1 MKKFLLIFFFVAF
14 AANVSASCANPT
26 ISISTNSTSFYAGGD
41 VNVSLV
47 YSANPPIMTRC
58 VCLLGADCGMTWQDD
73 SNGSWVKIPTATD
86 AQNDL
91 NCSGEN
97 CTTGTGHPIEDA
109 TYSRLISCVSQKVYH
124 IRGFQPSTGI
134 ASASVTVYCYP
145 SLACM
150 PPSSGNF
157 NLNQTCNYV
166 DVPLFIDGNYNL
178 GSSGH
183 ALHNGSDV
191 NFFSSGAKYLNI
203 QNGGQIDL
211 NQSNL
216 FAGLT
221 IPIEFGGPILGG
233 LMLLLVLG
241 SMFIRRNA
249 VEVMG

>member
-1 MKKFLLIFFFVAF
+1 MKKLLLLAFLLAF
-14 AANVSASCANPT
+14 ALNVSASCANPT
-26 ISISTNSTSFYAGGD
+26 ISISIDSPSFYVGGD

-58 VCLLGADCGMTWQDD
+58 TCLLGADCGMTWQDD
-73 SNGSWVKIPTATD
+73 SNGSWAKIPTSTD
-86 AQNDL
+86 AGNDL

-124 IRGFQPSTGI
+124 IRGLQPSTGVVSN
-134 ASASVTVYCYP
+134 AVTVYCYP

-166 DVPLFIDGNYNL
+166 NVPLFIDGNYNL

-183 ALHNGSDV
+183 AIHNGSDV
-191 NFFSSGAKYLNI
+191 NFFSSGAKYVNI
-203 QNGGQIDL
+203 QNGGQLDL
-211 NQSNL
+211 NHSML
-216 FAGLT
+216 FAGLNV
-221 IPIEFGGPILGG
+221 PFRSAGYLVG
-233 LMLLLVLG
+233 LLLVLLG
-241 SMFIRRNA
+241 GIFYRRNR
-249 VEVMG
+249 VEVIG